1 MKKIK
6 FIIPLVALLFASCD
20 NYLDINDN
28 PNSVPGESIEPR
40 HILPGAQLNAF
51 RIQTGSM
58 NQLGNVFMNSWSGN
72 VNSFTGGFSREFQL
86 TLDNAFYNGI
96 WDGLFLACKNFED
109 LSKYPNP
116 NGKHDYYV
124 AAGKIMKA
132 YYMQYLV
139 DLYGDIPYDE
149 AFKGQLNGTPKYNDD
164 QYVYRQLIKELEDA
178 RDLIANATNAD
189 QMGAEDIMFN
199 GDTTKWTSF
208 ANTVELKMLMRM
220 SNNTGA
226 VAAYRDS
233 KLAEVAALNDFIAQD
248 VTINPGFTDAT
259 DSQMNP
265 FINTYLIDAA
275 GTRQTNYTF
284 ICASNHMARFLN
296 GSTIEMATGSGQF
309 YPGVT
314 DLRRGRMWRLSS
326 GVVKGVTQGA
336 TSGTPEASNPVSFMG
351 ITAINPYLQ
360 QPDVVGFPGS
370 ASQYYYFLPLSYN
383 DGYVMTHSEIEFL
396 LAEAA
401 VRYPSLFSDAESHF
415 DAGIQ
420 HSYEYHYLTTGNLAT
435 YKSAIASKAGLGWPA
450 STTEAQQIQAIMT
463 QKWIALT
470 DVNGI
475 ESFIDYNRTGY
486 PYTPLALTAGQ
497 TRKPRRLIYP
507 VSEYVANSANV
518 PNITTTQIF
527 AATDPSHPFWML
539 GDPAMTTSKK

>member
-28 PNSVPGESIEPR
+28 PNNAPGESIEPR

-51 RIQTGSM
+51 RVQAGSM

-86 TLDNAFYNGI
+86 TIDNAFYNGI

-116 NGKHDYYV
+116 NGKYDYYV

-149 AFKGQLNGTPKYNDD
+149 AFKGQNNITPRYNDD

-178 RDLIANATNAD
+178 RDLIGNATNAD
-189 QMGAEDIMFN
+189 TMGAEDIMFG
-199 GDTTKWTSF
+199 GDTAKWTSF

-220 SNNTGA
+220 SNSTGA
-226 VAAYRDS
+226 VATYRDL
-233 KLAEVAALNDFIAQD
+233 KLADVAAYDDFSTED
-248 VTINPGFTDAT
+248 VTINPGFSDAT

-284 ICASNHMARFLN
+284 ICASNHQARFMN
-296 GSTIEMATGSGQF
+296 GATTEMSTGSGQF
-309 YPGVT
+309 YPGVI

-351 ITAINPYLQ
+351 ITAINPYIQ
-360 QPDVVGFPGS
+360 QPSVVGFPSS
-370 ASQYYYFLPLSYN
+370 ASQYYYFLPLSSN
-383 DGYVMTHSEIEFL
+383 DGYVMTLSEVEFL
-396 LAEAA
+396 RSEAA
-401 VRYPSLFSDAESHF
+401 VRFPSLFSDAQTHF
-415 DAGIQ
+415 NAGIQ
-420 HSYEYHYLTTGNLAT
+420 ASYDYHFLTAANLSS
-435 YKSAIASKAGLGWPA
+435 YMSAIASKAGLGWTA
-450 STTEAQQIQAIMT
+450 STTDDLKIRAIMT

-470 DVNGI
+470 DVNGV

-527 AATDPSHPFWML
+527 ATTDPSHPFWML
-539 GDPAMTTSKK
+539 GNPVLGN

>member
-6 FIIPLVALLFASCD
+6 FIIPLVALFFASCD
-20 NYLDINDN
+20 NYLDTNDN
-28 PNSVPGESIEPR
+28 PNNAPGESIEPR

-51 RIQTGSM
+51 RVQTGNM
-58 NQLGNVFMNSWSGN
+58 NQLGNVFMNSWAGN
-72 VNSFTGGFSREFQL
+72 VNSFTGGFAREFQL

-96 WDGLFLACKNFED
+96 WDGLFLACKNFDD

-116 NGKHDYYV
+116 SGKHDYYV

-139 DLYGDIPYDE
+139 DLYGDIPYDQ
-149 AFKGQLNGTPKYNDD
+149 AFKGQNNITPKYNDD
-164 QYVYRQLIKELEDA
+164 QYVYRQLIKELEEA
-178 RDLIANATNAD
+178 RDLINNATNAD
-189 QMGAEDIMFN
+189 TMGAEDIMFG
-199 GDTTKWTSF
+199 GDTAKWVSF

-226 VAAYRDS
+226 VATYRDS
-233 KLAEVAALNDFIAQD
+233 KLAEVAALSDFMTED
-248 VTINPGFTDAT
+248 VTINPGFSDAT

-265 FINTYLIDAA
+265 FINTFLIDAA

-296 GSTIEMATGSGQF
+296 GSTIEIATGSGQY
-309 YPGVT
+309 YPGVI

-351 ITAINPYLQ
+351 ITAINPYIQ
-360 QPDVVGFPGS
+360 QPSVVGFPSS
-370 ASQYYYFLPLSYN
+370 ASQYNYFLPLSAN
-383 DGYVMTHSEIEFL
+383 DGYVMTLSEIEFL

-401 VRYPSLFSDAESHF
+401 VRYPSLFSGASTHF
-415 DAGIQ
+415 DAGLKA
-420 HSYEYHYLTTGNLAT
+420 SYDYHYLTAANLASYT
-435 YKSAIASKAGLGWPA
+435 SLISGKPGLGWPA
-450 STTEAQQIQAIMT
+450 STTDNLKIQAIMT

-486 PYTPLALTAGQ
+486 PFTPLAITAGQ

-507 VSEYVANSANV
+507 VSEYVANSGNV
-518 PNITTTQIF
+518 PNITPANIF
-527 AATDPSHPFWML
+527 ANTDASHPFWML
-539 GDPAMTTSKK
+539 GDPALGN